1 MDKKESPVLGHIRNT
16 EITPETKQARLEA
29 LTNFNKIAN
38 NKSKIVEL
46 PYRFTYGWS
55 KSSIFN
61 KDYTVE
67 DIEEARNNKNVLAMR
82 RISNFYYDT
91 SSSYRRILDFFA
103 NLYKYYYT
111 LDLANLTEMSK
122 KATGKKR
129 IRQLY
134 DDSLE
139 YLDGFEIEA
148 TFAQIAQR
156 MLVDGAFYGYVTDF
170 GDEGQVITMLDPDF
184 CRSRY
189 KSPYGTNIVEFDVSF
204 FVGYSEEER
213 NQAFKTLPNSVRAAW
228 NRVYGSG
235 DNLLNVSVSDARY
248 AILPANQACAFK
260 FDGIDT
266 PPLFDT
272 IIDIINFNEYK
283 AIEKQRDMQELEKL
297 LIQRFDLDDNG
308 NLELLLPE
316 IQSIHQ
322 AVSGMLADNI
332 GIDVLTSLANEIKL
346 ESVQDTS
353 GSVSNNNIAK
363 MLIPKYENAG
373 LSPEL
378 FTSTTATSLELS
390 ISNATSFM
398 SPAIH
403 DFSIW
408 LTMMVYGKF
417 SFGDIRPVVTILPLT
432 WYNDKR
438 MNDMYL
444 KNAQMGYDK
453 VLPYVASGKRQSVL
467 ADIAILQND
476 ILNLDEILIPLQ
488 TSFTQSGSTGSS
500 GARQKGDVQQSDDG
514 MPRQKG
520 RPPKS
525 PEDRSEKT
533 NKNREAMSL
542 GGIEDGEE

>member
-1 MDKKESPVLGHIRNT
+1 
-16 EITPETKQARLEA
+16 
-29 LTNFNKIAN
+29 
-38 NKSKIVEL
+38 
-46 PYRFTYGWS
+46 
-55 KSSIFN
+55 
-61 KDYTVE
+61 
-67 DIEEARNNKNVLAMR
+67 MR

-91 SSSYRRILDFFA
+91 SSSYRRILDFFG

-111 LDLANLTEMSK
+111 LDLANLTKMSK

-129 IRQLY
+129 IRKLY
-134 DDSLE
+134 DDSLQ

-148 TFAQIAQR
+148 TFAHIAQR
-156 MLVDGAFYGYVTDF
+156 MLVDGAFYGYVSDF
-170 GDEGQVITMLDPDF
+170 GSDGQVITMLDPDF

-204 FVGYSEEER
+204 FIGYSEQER
-213 NQAFKTLPNSVRAAW
+213 DVAFRTLPNSVRAAW
-228 NRVYGSG
+228 NKVYGGGS
-235 DNLLNVSVSDARY
+235 NILTTSVSEARY
-248 AILPANQACAFK
+248 AILPANQSCAFK
-260 FDGIDT
+260 FDGLDV

-346 ESVQDTS
+346 ESVQDSS

-398 SPAIH
+398 SPAMH
-403 DFSIW
+403 DFGIW
-408 LTMMVYGKF
+408 LTMMVLGKF
-417 SFGDIRPVVTILPLT
+417 SFGEIRPIVTILPLT

-488 TSFTQSGSTGSS
+488 TSFTQSGSKEST
-500 GARQKGDVQQSDDG
+500 ARQKGDVQQSDDG

-520 RPPKS
+520 RPEKS
-525 PEDRSEKT
+525 PEERSEKT
-533 NKNREAMSL
+533 NRNREAMSL
-542 GGIEDGEE
+542 GGTEDGDE